1 MNNEII
7 VVKQLP
13 VILERLQLI
22 KADVTARVETALSLV
37 CTEDTVKTVK
47 EVRATLNKEFKD
59 WEDKRKEVKNAV
71 MTPYEEFETVYK
83 DCISDIFKKADTELK
98 GKIDSVETGLKEQ
111 KTAEIK
117 AYFDEYLVS
126 KNITMPLT
134 FECAN
139 INVTL
144 SASLKSLKEQA
155 KAFIDRV
162 CDELALIEIQEYK
175 DEIYHEYNS
184 AHFLNVS
191 GAITTV
197 VNRHKAIEEAKARE
211 EERRAKVEAEEKVVE
226 QVTEVLTP
234 PTVETAPEQETILTV
249 SFKVRGTKAQ
259 LKALKEFL
267 NNGGYEYV

>member
-22 KADVTARVETALSLV
+22 KADVTARVETALNLV
-37 CTEDTVKTVK
+37 CTEDTVKAVK
-47 EVRATLNKEFKD
+47 EERASLNKELKF
-59 WEDKRKEVKNAV
+59 WEDKRKEVKKAV
-71 MTPYEEFETVYK
+71 MTPYENFEAVYK

-98 GKIDSVETGLKEQ
+98 GKIDGVESELREQ
-111 KTAEIK
+111 KTAEVR
-117 AYFDEYLVS
+117 AYFDEYLLS
-126 KNITMPLT
+126 KNVTMPLT

-155 KAFIDRV
+155 KAFVDRV
-162 CDELALIEIQEYK
+162 CDDLKLIETQEYK

-184 AHFLNVS
+184 THFLNVS
-191 GAITTV
+191 GAITSV

-211 EERRAKVEAEEKVVE
+211 ESRAKVEAEEKVVE

-234 PTVETAPEQETILTV
+234 PTVETVTEQETILTV
-249 SFKVRGTKAQ
+249 NFKVRGTKAQ